1 MEPIDDAG
9 RPGAAADDLVT
20 GVTIFTSRYCG
31 YCRRALA
38 LLAGKPVT
46 VREIVVDADPEVR
59 RQMEQL
65 AGARSVPQIFIHGR
79 HVGGC
84 DELYALERA
93 GRLDALLAADAACAD
108 GRDGTTTPTN

>member
-38 LLAGKPVT
+38 LLAGKRVT
-46 VREIVVDADPEVR
+46 VREIAVDAQPEVR
-59 RQMEQL
+59 RRMEQL

-84 DELYALERA
+84 DELYALERD
-93 GRLDALLAADAACAD
+93 GRLDALLAADAEGPD
-108 GRDGTTTPTN
+108 GRDTPPPSTN